1 MRYVI
6 IRDDDTHALTPI
18 ECLEQL
24 YRPFLDRGFP
34 VNLATIPNVRTD
46 VTVPSGELEGFL
58 SAAPN
63 AGGEPYEHDN
73 GEPEAPGGRFQWRAE
88 NGPGRTL
95 PIGTHT
101 ALLRYLK
108 ANPEYRIVHHGWQH
122 DYFEFD
128 HPDPREIARRLDAG
142 RRQLEDAGFGA
153 PRTFVA
159 PYDKLSRPAM
169 REVAKRFR
177 VLSTGWYELR
187 RLPVPWW
194 PKYLAKRTAQRPH
207 WRVGETVLLT
217 HPGCLLSC
225 HRNYADILKTIQET
239 ISSQRLT
246 VLVTHWWEYFRNG
259 KPDPDFIDVLHS
271 TASLLESDPEVR
283 VISFDDVIDSRVEL
297 N

>member
-6 IRDDDTHALTPI
+6 IRDDDTNALTPVD
-18 ECLEQL
+18 CLEQL
-24 YRPFLDRGFP
+24 YRPFLERGFP

-46 VTVPSGELEGFL
+46 VKIPSGELEGFL
-58 SAAPN
+58 AAAPDVRR
-63 AGGEPYEHDN
+63 GQPDE
-73 GEPEAPGGRFQWRAE
+73 
-88 NGPGRTL
+88 TV

-101 ALLRYLK
+101 ELLRYLK
-108 ANPEYRIVHHGWQH
+108 ANPEFKIIHHGWKH

-128 HPDPREIARRLDAG
+128 DADGDEVARRLDEG
-142 RRQLEDAGFGA
+142 RRQLQEAGLGA

-159 PYDKLSRPAM
+159 PYDKLSRVAM
-169 REVAKRFR
+169 REVASRFR
-177 VLSTGWYELR
+177 VLSTGWYELG

-194 PKYLAKRTAQRPH
+194 PQYLVKRTTQRPH
-207 WRVGETVLLT
+207 WRVGETILLT

-225 HRNYADILKTIQET
+225 HRNYAEMLKNIQET
-239 ISSQRLT
+239 ISSQRVT

-283 VISFDDVIDSRVEL
+283 VISFDDLIDSKVAL

>member
-6 IRDDDTHALTPI
+6 IRDDDTNALTPVD
-18 ECLEQL
+18 CLEQL

-46 VTVPSGELEGFL
+46 VKVPSGELEGFI
-58 SAAPN
+58 SAARNSRPSILN
-63 AGGEPYEHDN
+63 SA
-73 GEPEAPGGRFQWRAE
+73 A
-88 NGPGRTL
+88 TL
-95 PIGTHT
+95 PIGTHSE
-101 ALLRYLK
+101 LLRYLK
-108 ANPEYRIVHHGWQH
+108 ANPEYHIVHHGWQH

-128 HPDPREIARRLDAG
+128 RPDADEIARRLDTGRQQLQEAG
-142 RRQLEDAGFGA
+142 LGA

-169 REVAKRFR
+169 REVAKRFG
-177 VLSTGWYELR
+177 VLSTGWYELK

-207 WRVGETVLLT
+207 WRVGATALLT

-225 HRNYADILKTIQET
+225 HRNYAEILRNIQET
-239 ISSQRLT
+239 ISTQRLT

-259 KPDPDFIDVLHS
+259 KPDLDFIDVLHS

>member
-6 IRDDDTHALTPI
+6 IRDDDTNALTPVD
-18 ECLEQL
+18 CLEQL

-46 VTVPSGELEGFL
+46 VKVPSGEFEGFL
-58 SAAPN
+58 SVTPDVRR
-63 AGGEPYEHDN
+63 G
-73 GEPEAPGGRFQWRAE
+73 Q
-88 NGPGRTL
+88 TV

-101 ALLRYLK
+101 ELLRYLK

-128 HPDPREIARRLDAG
+128 RPDADEIARRLDTG
-142 RRQLEDAGFGA
+142 RRQLQEAGLGA

-169 REVAKRFR
+169 REVAKRFN
-177 VLSTGWYELR
+177 VLSTGWYELG
-187 RLPVPWW
+187 RLPVGWW
-194 PKYLAKRTAQRPH
+194 PKYLVKRTAQRPH
-207 WRVGETVLLT
+207 WRVGETALLT

-225 HRNYADILKTIQET
+225 HRNYAEILKNIQET

>member
-6 IRDDDTHALTPI
+6 IRDDDTNALTPVD
-18 ECLEQL
+18 CLEQL

-46 VTVPSGELEGFL
+46 VKIPSGEFEGFL
-58 SAAPN
+58 SVTP
-63 AGGEPYEHDN
+63 DV
-73 GEPEAPGGRFQWRAE
+73 RR
-88 NGPGRTL
+88 GPIEETL
-95 PIGTHT
+95 PIGMHT
-101 ALLRYLK
+101 ELLRYLK
-108 ANPEYRIVHHGWQH
+108 ANPEYHIVHHGWQH

-128 HPDPREIARRLDAG
+128 RPDAADVARRLDAG
-142 RRQLEDAGFGA
+142 RRQLEEAGLGA

-159 PYDKLSRPAM
+159 PYDKLSRAAM
-169 REVAKRFR
+169 REVANRFR

-187 RLPVPWW
+187 RLPLPWW
-194 PKYLAKRTAQRPH
+194 PQYLVKRSTQRPH
-207 WRVGETVLLT
+207 WRVGETTLLT

-225 HRNYADILKTIQET
+225 HRNYADMLKNIQET

-259 KPDPDFIDVLHS
+259 KPDSDFIDVLHS

-283 VISFDDVIDSRVEL
+283 VISFDDLIDSRVDL

>member
-6 IRDDDTHALTPI
+6 IRDDDTNALTPVD
-18 ECLEQL
+18 CLEQL

-46 VTVPSGELEGFL
+46 VKIPSGEFEGFL
-58 SAAPN
+58 SVT
-63 AGGEPYEHDN
+63 
-73 GEPEAPGGRFQWRAE
+73 PELRTKSRCE
-88 NGPGRTL
+88 TKSDSRGPMNETA

-101 ALLRYLK
+101 ELLRYLK
-108 ANPEYRIVHHGWQH
+108 GNPEYRIVHHGWQH

-128 HPDPREIARRLDAG
+128 RPDAADVARRLDAG
-142 RRQLEDAGFGA
+142 RRQLEEAGLGA

-159 PYDKLSRPAM
+159 PYDKLSRAAM
-169 REVAKRFR
+169 REVARRFR

-187 RLPVPWW
+187 RLPLPWW
-194 PKYLAKRTAQRPH
+194 PQYLVKRSSQRPH
-207 WRVGETVLLT
+207 WRVGETILLT

-225 HRNYADILKTIQET
+225 HRNYADMLKNIQET
-239 ISSQRLT
+239 ISNQRLT

-259 KPDPDFIDVLHS
+259 RPDSDFIDVLHS

-283 VISFDDVIDSRVEL
+283 VISFDDLIDSKVTL

>member
-6 IRDDDTHALTPI
+6 IRDDDTNALTPVD
-18 ECLEQL
+18 CLEQL

-46 VTVPSGELEGFL
+46 VKIPSGELEGFL
-58 SAAPN
+58 SVTPEVTRGAM
-63 AGGEPYEHDN
+63 N
-73 GEPEAPGGRFQWRAE
+73 G
-88 NGPGRTL
+88 TV

-101 ALLRYLK
+101 ELLRYLK
-108 ANPEYRIVHHGWQH
+108 ANPEYHIVHHGWQH

-128 HPDPREIARRLDAG
+128 RPNASDVAQRLDAG
-142 RRQLEDAGFGA
+142 RKQLEEAGLGA

-159 PYDKLSRPAM
+159 PYDKLSRAAM
-169 REVAKRFR
+169 REVARRFR

-187 RLPVPWW
+187 RLPLPWW
-194 PKYLAKRTAQRPH
+194 PQYLLKRSSQRPH
-207 WRVGETVLLT
+207 WRVGETILLT

-225 HRNYADILKTIQET
+225 HRNYAEMLKNIQET

-259 KPDPDFIDVLHS
+259 KADSDFIDVLHS

-283 VISFDDVIDSRVEL
+283 VISFDDVIDSKVVL